1 MDKDK
6 ERESWFVQT
15 VKKEEEREGEGE
27 GQRDRTERFRAHL
40 AKSARIL
47 HNVAASMHLDLF
59 PGSFQMSLNQRLARS
74 RWRRPWVE
82 TLNIAPSDYLDGKE
96 IKNENK
102 LTLVATE
109 PFVPC
114 NRFGNRFCWRMHI
127 QGVQNIG
134 IRNCVIILI
143 L

>member
-1 MDKDK
+1 MDKD
-6 ERESWFVQT
+6 REGELS
-15 VKKEEEREGEGE
+15 KGYKEEEREKE
-27 GQRDRTERFRAHL
+27 RDRTERFRAHL

-82 TLNIAPSDYLDGKE
+82 ILNIAPSDYLDGKE

-109 PFVPC
+109 PFVRNVLGIPEQILLK
-114 NRFGNRFCWRMHI
+114 HTY
-127 QGVQNIG
+127 IG
-134 IRNCVIILI
+134 CPEYWN
-143 L
+143 

>member
-74 RWRRPWVE
+74 RWRRP
-82 TLNIAPSDYLDGKE
+82 
-96 IKNENK
+96 
-102 LTLVATE
+102 
-109 PFVPC
+109 
-114 NRFGNRFCWRMHI
+114 
-127 QGVQNIG
+127 
-134 IRNCVIILI
+134 
-143 L
+143 